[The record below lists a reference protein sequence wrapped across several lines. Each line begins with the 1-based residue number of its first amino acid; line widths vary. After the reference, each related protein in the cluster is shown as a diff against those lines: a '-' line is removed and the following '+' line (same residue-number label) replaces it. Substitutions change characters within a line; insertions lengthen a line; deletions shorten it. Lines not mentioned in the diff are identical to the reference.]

1 MNQQIVVN
9 NNLISYF
16 KANTGTEKPAII
28 FLHGW
33 RSSKEVWQGVLGKL
47 QQAGC
52 SIYTLDLPGF
62 GSSPAPK
69 SDFTVS
75 DYASLVAEFIKKQ
88 NLGRVVLVGHSFGG
102 RIGIKLAATAPE
114 TVAKLV
120 LADSAGFAM
129 ESRKKSGY
137 GLAARLVKPFFK
149 PAFMQGLRKRVYKLI
164 GAEDYLTTP
173 SLQKTFVNAVSE
185 DLTGDMKRVSCPTLI
200 IFGEKDA
207 DTPKEFG
214 SRMHSLIVN
223 SRLEILEGAG
233 HYSFL
238 DKPEEF
244 AQLLTKFVSQ

>member
-1 MNQQIVVN
+1 MVN
-9 NNLISYF
+9 NNLISYS
-16 KANTGTEKPAII
+16 KVNAQAGQCALV

-33 RSSKEVWQGVLGKL
+33 RSSKEVWQGVASKL

-52 SIYTLDLPGF
+52 SIYMLDLPGF
-62 GSSPAPK
+62 GSSPTPK
-69 SDFTVS
+69 SNFTVS

-88 NLGRVVLVGHSFGG
+88 DLGKVVLVGHSFGG
-102 RIGIKLAATAPE
+102 RVGIKLAATE
-114 TVAKLV
+114 SELIAKLV

-137 GLAARLVKPFFK
+137 GLVAKLVKPFFK
-149 PAFMQGLRKRVYKLI
+149 PSFMQGLRKQVYKLI
-164 GAEDYLTTP
+164 GAEDYLATP

-185 DLTGDMKRVSCPTLI
+185 DLTQDMKRVSCPTLI
-200 IFGEKDA
+200 IFGERDA

-214 SRMHSLIVN
+214 SRMHNLIVN
-223 SRLEILEGAG
+223 SRLEILDGAG

-244 AQLLTKFVSQ
+244 ASFLTEFVSQ